1 MINHA
6 RTLLLNMPANKAW
19 RDAGSYEY
27 IPPTFTPITL
37 SSKLGAIRT
46 TLFGAAPDNYF
57 LNFRVRELLRYIHE
71 TELAHYVY
79 ALDPRVTYWPE
90 YRDVDFSA
98 PKQLKITQTAG
109 QPRRV
114 AVVGQFDVN
123 NASGR
128 AARQYTITLAPG
140 TTTTFAATVAELNAA
155 AAEKIT
161 TPFDSLNNAP
171 ALEVPQTSLKLRF
184 SNTALT
190 TGSECNII
198 TEFGDMLLVED
209 YDPAAAFVVENDAE
223 CTMQQ
228 RMQMT
233 TGTPVF
239 SLSRWLLDVRAR
251 PPAAITTI
259 MPILEMLGETTFLE
273 LFGVST
279 EEPYTTFKNLWLDHP
294 LPAYKLSGL
303 VLGFIYRCNEIYE
316 KNNA

>member
-1 MINHA
+1 
-6 RTLLLNMPANKAW
+6 MPANKAW

-27 IPPTFTPITL
+27 IPPTFTPLTL
-37 SSKLGAIRT
+37 TAKLATIRT
-46 TLFGAAPDNYF
+46 ALFGNAPDNYF

-71 TELAHYVY
+71 TELAQYVY
-79 ALDPRVTYWPE
+79 KLDPRVTYWPE
-90 YRDVDFSA
+90 YRGTDFSA

-114 AVVGQFDVN
+114 SVVGQFDVS

-140 TTTTFAATVAELNAA
+140 TETIFAATVAELNTP
-155 AAEKIT
+155 AAETIT
-161 TPFDSLNNAP
+161 TPFDSLTNAP
-171 ALEVPQTSLKLRF
+171 ALVVPQTNLKLRF

-190 TGSECNII
+190 TSAECNII

-209 YDPAAAFVVENDAE
+209 YDPTAAFVVENDAD
-223 CTMQQ
+223 CAMSQ
-228 RMQMT
+228 RMRMAT
-233 TGTPVF
+233 AAPVF

-251 PPAAITTI
+251 PAAAITTI
-259 MPILEMLGETTFLE
+259 MPVLEMLGETTFLE

-279 EEPYTTFKNLWLDHP
+279 VEPYTTFKNLWRDHP

-303 VLGFIYRCNEIYE
+303 VLGFVYRCNEIYE